1 MHRSIITIR
10 SNTRR
15 PRARPDA
22 SLGYHSR
29 LLLRKGCPPPRNS
42 TWGCT
47 TFIPTRGRPDLE
59 QATSRAQ
66 YSSSILYGY
75 FRPLAMESYTVLSR
89 LDARNHSKILR
100 HVLNDAR
107 TSLNATKKLSF
118 YHNHVDFFA
127 WIVSHRDRTKSYIRT
142 VTAMQSLNVRV
153 CKHIIFCYKVQ
164 EKFKISYKKF
174 IILQLD
180 LRLYFSNKVNF
191 LNIINNWNMFQLL
204 VSNKQSL

>member
-75 FRPLAMESYTVLSR
+75 FRPLAMEPYTVLSR
-89 LDARNHSKILR
+89 LDARNHSNILR

-142 VTAMQSLNVRV
+142 VIAMQSLNVRV
-153 CKHIIFCYKVQ
+153 CKHIISATR
-164 EKFKISYKKF
+164 FKKNLKYHIK
-174 IILQLD
+174 
-180 LRLYFSNKVNF
+180 N
-191 LNIINNWNMFQLL
+191 LL
-204 VSNKQSL
+204 HCN